1 MNEIKK
7 KKKKK
12 KRGAVDNF
20 DTLILQTAVIPHET
34 YKTV

>member
-1 MNEIKK
+1 MNKNEKK

-20 DTLILQTAVIPHET
+20 DAFLNCSSSPRGI
-34 YKTV
+34 